1 MASFIDADLLI
12 EELKELQKL
21 SSPSLAITTNEAIN
35 LGLSLAMRTARKTP
49 TADVVEVVRCEKC
62 KYCVT
67 HTCAITGIKT
77 LFCDYGEK
85 PAMVHPTHFCS
96 YGKKKND
103 FKE

>member
-1 MASFIDADLLI
+1 MTCKDCIHYDICLPNSEAYGIKLRPCSKFKNKADF
-12 EELKELQKL
+12 
-21 SSPSLAITTNEAIN
+21 
-35 LGLSLAMRTARKTP
+35 
-49 TADVVEVVRCEKC
+49 VEVVRCEKC

-96 YGKKKND
+96 YGEKR
-103 FKE
+103 

>member
-1 MASFIDADLLI
+1 MATCANCIHYEVCNGIEFWKNCTQKGLFKNKADF
-12 EELKELQKL
+12 
-21 SSPSLAITTNEAIN
+21 
-35 LGLSLAMRTARKTP
+35 
-49 TADVVEVVRCEKC
+49 VEVVRCEKC

-96 YGKKKND
+96 YGEKR
-103 FKE
+103 

>member
-1 MASFIDADLLI
+1 MATCAKCVHYADCLDSGRTRYLSHNI
-12 EELKELQKL
+12 ACNDVEERCKFFK
-21 SSPSLAITTNEAIN
+21 N
-35 LGLSLAMRTARKTP
+35 K
-49 TADVVEVVRCEKC
+49 ADFVEVVRCEKC

>member
-1 MASFIDADLLI
+1 MVEYIVR
-12 EELKELQKL
+12 EELYQLICKM
-21 SSPSLAITTNEAIN
+21 PSVGGCASLDKDDVENAILEA
-35 LGLSLAMRTARKTP
+35 P

-96 YGKKKND
+96 YGERAVNYESSKTEKR
-103 FKE
+103 

>member
-1 MASFIDADLLI
+1 MICQDCIHYEFCNVHGYIDADDCCFF
-12 EELKELQKL
+12 KNK
-21 SSPSLAITTNEAIN
+21 
-35 LGLSLAMRTARKTP
+35 
-49 TADVVEVVRCEKC
+49 ADFVEVVRCGKC

-96 YGKKKND
+96 YGERAVNYESSKTEKR
-103 FKE
+103 

>member
-1 MASFIDADLLI
+1 MTCKDCI
-12 EELKELQKL
+12 K
-21 SSPSLAITTNEAIN
+21 
-35 LGLSLAMRTARKTP
+35 
-49 TADVVEVVRCEKC
+49 ADVCELAYHLWDEQEVEKRCKHFKNKADFVEVVRCEKC

-96 YGKKKND
+96 YGERAVNYESSKTEKR
-103 FKE
+103 